1 MVNKHKTIKPI
12 MLNLSSVKKLMM
24 SKEILESTTSDR
36 ITLLPTKVT
45 NKIND
50 VNKTNV
56 NHFEIACL
64 KLN

>member
-1 MVNKHKTIKPI
+1 